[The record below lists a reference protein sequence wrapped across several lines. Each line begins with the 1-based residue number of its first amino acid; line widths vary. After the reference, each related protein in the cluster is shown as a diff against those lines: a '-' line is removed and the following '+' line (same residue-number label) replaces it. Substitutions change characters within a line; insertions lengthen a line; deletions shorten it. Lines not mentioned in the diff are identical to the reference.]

1 MSERPEYVKNFVK
14 PPKTEIKEVSGYWY
28 LYSYTVVY
36 DETKKKK
43 VKKSGDSLGAI
54 TPEGLVPSKK
64 YTPVVHHELDA
75 TAELG
80 ATYYFYSISQKIK
93 ENLKKFF
100 PDMWEKI
107 YTTAILR
114 LVYGGTF
121 KRLKM
126 HYENS
131 IISTIYPN
139 VVYNSGINASFLRD
153 LGKKRD
159 KIVEYMTNDFNE
171 YENFLIIDGHRIL
184 SASKTLEHAEKG
196 YDSKKRFMPQINLMY
211 IFSESDETGAPIF
224 YKKYTGSTPD
234 VKAFKDLL
242 IEVKNSVKFKDFT
255 VVGDKGIP
263 SEEGFEILDELCIK
277 YVMPL
282 RRGNKYVKD
291 MQPLTLDKYDA
302 TFSYHSRPI
311 HCKEIY
317 SCENYKVFLYYDT
330 KLFSEEDQD
339 IVLRMEKE
347 NKTIEERKKFEE
359 RLREKGKGRL
369 SDDEYNSLK
378 PKSSEDLYGNKK
390 EIGTITLKTNRI
402 ELSGEEVYCYQKKR
416 QNIEEFFKEFDDTFE
431 CDATYARNK
440 NTLEAILFLDHICAC
455 IGIIVLENIHISGQS
470 KKISF
475 KDLRHALIKIHINR
489 FGDMYSVDPIKNE
502 VAKIC
507 KAINF
512 DPSDLKPLGLKQEA
526 VQNPSSTGQERPQ
539 DASPS
544 AGA

>member
-1 MSERPEYVKNFVK
+1 
-14 PPKTEIKEVSGYWY
+14 
-28 LYSYTVVY
+28 
-36 DETKKKK
+36 
-43 VKKSGDSLGAI
+43 
-54 TPEGLVPSKK
+54 
-64 YTPVVHHELDA
+64 
-75 TAELG
+75 
-80 ATYYFYSISQKIK
+80 
-93 ENLKKFF
+93 
-100 PDMWEKI
+100 
-107 YTTAILR
+107 
-114 LVYGGTF
+114 
-121 KRLKM
+121 M

-139 VVYNSGINASFLRD
+139 VAFNSGINASFLRD

-330 KLFSEEDQD
+330 KLFAEEDQD
-339 IVLRMEKE
+339 IVLRLEKA
-347 NKTIEERKKFEE
+347 NNAIEEKRIFEE
-359 RLREKGKGRL
+359 KLRSNGNGRM
-369 SDDEYNSLK
+369 SDEEYMLWTSQAVTAEMNFTTPELNLTKNQEIALK
-378 PKSSEDLYGNKK
+378 KYCKWTTPAPTNRDLTFKMGTSGVISISEDGK
-390 EIGTITLKTNRI
+390 TLKAIGAGST
-402 ELSGEEVYCYQKKR
+402 
-416 QNIEEFFKEFDDTFE
+416 
-431 CDATYARNK
+431 
-440 NTLEAILFLDHICAC
+440 TLTA
-455 IGIIVLENIHISGQS
+455 
-470 KKISF
+470 KT
-475 KDLRHALIKIHINR
+475 
-489 FGDMYSVDPIKNE
+489 VDGNE
-502 VAKIC
+502 
-507 KAINF
+507 
-512 DPSDLKPLGLKQEA
+512 
-526 VQNPSSTGQERPQ
+526 STMTIYVK
-539 DASPS
+539 
-544 AGA
+544 